1 MFLPCV
7 VAYLSRRPACSSTK
21 CSGHEGIEQGLLHLD
36 EDHDR
41 LDTRGKLSNLA
52 AGRFYLTS
60 SFGVISRIYI
70 HTSLETALSLVLTLI
85 CSLRKLKRK
94 ISERLSDPKYQ
105 LGSSAPFFP
114 PPCVGR
120 NSWSFNKDLEQPTR
134 IHVSRHEAISGK
146 SLQFCPYVVKEK
158 RLFRNSSP
166 AVADYT
172 EIF

>member
-94 ISERLSDPKYQ
+94 ISERLPDPKYQ

-134 IHVSRHEAISGK
+134 MCLDMKQYLERAYNSVVMSSKRNACSGI
-146 SLQFCPYVVKEK
+146 P
-158 RLFRNSSP
+158 
-166 AVADYT
+166 VADNT